1 MMAWV
6 ANFIKKESSKE
17 RAKNRL
23 KLVLSHDRAS
33 ISPGVLQMIKKDIL
47 TVIKKYVEVDGRRM
61 QVSIVE
67 DAKTVEL
74 TANIPIK
81 NTRPRGKA

>member
-1 MMAWV
+1 MAWV
-6 ANFIKKESSKE
+6 ANLIKRESSKE
-17 RAKNRL
+17 CAKSRL

-47 TVIKKYVEVDGRRM
+47 SVIKKYVEVDGRRM
-61 QVSIVE
+61 QVSITE
-67 DAKTVEL
+67 DSEKVEL

-81 NTRPRGKA
+81 NTQRRNQE

>member
-1 MMAWV
+1 MAWV

>member
-1 MMAWV
+1 MAWV
-6 ANFIKKESSKE
+6 ANLIKRESSKE
-17 RAKNRL
+17 SAKSRL

-47 TVIKKYVEVDGRRM
+47 SVIKKYVEVDGRRM
-61 QVSIVE
+61 QVSITE
-67 DAKTVEL
+67 DSEKVEL

-81 NTRPRGKA
+81 NTQRRNQE